1 MLRRAEELE
10 DVTAELV
17 VTGCMALAQ
26 GDAFREAGVDAE
38 ILHWD
43 EVPSHV
49 LNGECPTVTPDAEP
63 VLDGVVGIPPSRAA
77 A

>member
-1 MLRRAEELE
+1 
-10 DVTAELV
+10 
-17 VTGCMALAQ
+17 MALAQ

-49 LNGECPTVTPDAEP
+49 LNGECPTVTQT
-63 VLDGVVGIPPSRAA
+63 PSPS
-77 A
+77 